1 MKTTEEIEAINKKRT
16 ECLHLLVQA
25 KQIMKDTECSL
36 GADIIGDAIGE
47 ITEGGIERR
56 CEPCEHHKCM
66 GSFHVRSGEGSWR
79 EYVCQHPAA
88 DDELTPAGRALFG
101 AGKYIGKTKKQ
112 PDWCPLRQSQN
123 KQI

>member
-1 MKTTEEIEAINKKRT
+1 MPTTLNIPSR
-16 ECLHLLVQA
+16 
-25 KQIMKDTECSL
+25 
-36 GADIIGDAIGE
+36 
-47 ITEGGIERR
+47 IERR
-56 CEPCEHHKCM
+56 CEPCEHHKCI

-101 AGKYIGKTKKQ
+101 AGKYIGKTEKQ

-123 KQI
+123 NKLSGGAEPTPGR